1 MKRISTNII
10 NKDMKLHRDIE
21 KIKSDEERTEIV
33 DMLEDEIQLR
43 AGLA

>member
-1 MKRISTNII
+1 
-10 NKDMKLHRDIE
+10 MKLHRDIE